1 METHNKLRLEGAHR
15 ACSPKET
22 LARMR
27 PYYEQAGITR
37 VSEITGLDRIGISVA
52 QCIRPDA
59 VVLSVDSGK
68 GATQE
73 AAQCSAVMEGFERH
87 VAETC
92 ELTAYRGTAHE
103 MGNIETH
110 FPRIRG
116 SVFNYDT
123 PINWTKVYGIKSR
136 APVYVP
142 EDVVRMTLVH
152 PVFPLFAAPFVSTSN
167 GLSSG
172 NTLEEAI
179 CGGLYE
185 VIERDQVH
193 CCIARDSLGIRVDL
207 DTVED
212 QTLIGL
218 ITTLRVNCVIP
229 VLFDCTLDLGVPTYM
244 AYLYDV
250 ERGLGIY
257 RGYAAHLDPAV
268 AQCRA
273 ICEAV
278 QARLVWMSGS
288 RDDWGSQQFAKSK
301 TSDNTE
307 TITSLMA
314 GKETVSSTRHPDNS
328 TDSFKGDIDIVLG
341 LLEAAGIPEPL
352 LKVYDHPYPCSVV
365 KVLVPTLEGY
375 YGKLIQT
382 GARGLSL

>member
-1 METHNKLRLEGAHR
+1 
-15 ACSPKET
+15 
-22 LARMR
+22 MR

-59 VVLSVDSGK
+59 AVLSVDSGK
-68 GATQE
+68 GATPE

-87 VAETC
+87 VGETC
-92 ELTAYRGTAHE
+92 ELTAYRGTAYE
-103 MGNIETH
+103 MGNVEAR
-110 FPRIRG
+110 FPRIKG

-123 PINWTKVYGIKSR
+123 VIDWTRVSGLKSR

-142 EDVVRMTLVH
+142 EDVVRMTVDR
-152 PVFPLFAAPFVSTSN
+152 PISPLFGVSFVSNSN

-207 DTVED
+207 DTAED
-212 QTLIGL
+212 ETLIRL
-218 ITTLRVNCVIP
+218 ITTLRFNGVMP

-250 ERGLGIY
+250 ERGVGIY

-278 QARLVWMSGS
+278 QARAVWMSGS
-288 RDDWGSQQFAKSK
+288 RDDWGSEQFAKSK
-301 TSDNTE
+301 SSDNNK
-307 TITSLMA
+307 TIAALMA
-314 GKETVSSTRHPDNS
+314 SRETVSSTRHKDKS
-328 TDSFKGDIDIVLG
+328 TASFIEDIAVILE

-365 KVLVPTLEGY
+365 RVLIPTLEGY
-375 YGKLIQT
+375 YGTLFQT